1 MINQHT
7 NRSRT
12 QEEINKHAH
21 WFVNEFTEQVGSF
34 TLPTD
39 PLFKYNEEH
48 HHLLPYEK
56 CQCCGHDKFFL
67 VYHYKCWEIGPKRM
81 SHFGIL
87 RCDKCGEAITWVNKH
102 LRDMII
108 KVNKI
113 DVSEVD

>member
-7 NRSRT
+7 NRPRT
-12 QEEINKHAH
+12 QEQINQSAH
-21 WFVNEFTEQVGSF
+21 FFVNEFNRSAKTF

-39 PLFKYNEEH
+39 PLFKYNEEY
-48 HHLLPYEK
+48 HHLLPHKK

-87 RCDKCGEAITWVNKH
+87 RCDKCGESITWVNKY
-102 LRDMII
+102 LRDAVI
-108 KVNKI
+108 KRNNINIAEI
-113 DVSEVD
+113 D

>member
-7 NRSRT
+7 NRSLT

-21 WFVNEFTEQVGSF
+21 YFVNEFIENSKSF

-39 PLFKYNEEH
+39 PLFKYH
-48 HHLLPYEK
+48 PQFLPYHK

-67 VYHYKCWEIGPKRM
+67 VYHYKCWDIGPKRM

-102 LRDMII
+102 LRDLII
-108 KVNKI
+108 KVNNL

>member
-7 NRSRT
+7 NRSLT

-21 WFVNEFTEQVGSF
+21 YFVNEFTEHDGSF
-34 TLPTD
+34 TLPND
-39 PLFKYNEEH
+39 PLFKYH
-48 HHLLPYEK
+48 SHFLPYHK
-56 CQCCGHDKFFL
+56 CQQCGHDKFFL

-102 LRDMII
+102 LRDAII
-108 KVNKI
+108 KKNNLDI
-113 DVSEVD
+113 SEVD